1 MINYAPEEQDS
12 FMIKRRFSRRLLVGS
27 VPVGGDAPVSI
38 QSMTNTLTADAAA
51 TLEQIRGLA
60 AAGCQIIR
68 VAVPTQTDAQAL
80 AEITA
85 ASPIPVIADIHYDYR
100 LALSALKAGIAGLRI
115 NPGNIGAAWKIKELV
130 TAAKERKVP
139 IRIGV
144 NGGSLEPALLDKY
157 GGPTAPAMVES
168 AMKHIGILEDLDYR
182 EIKVS
187 LKASHLPVMLAAYR
201 EIAGKIDYPLHLG
214 VTEAGLKSQGLVKS
228 AVGVGALLAEG
239 IGDTIRLSFTG
250 DPIDEIY
257 GARQILAALE
267 LIPGGLQI
275 IACPTCGRTKV
286 DLTALV
292 EEAQEKFADLPVP
305 PDKTITVAIMGCPV
319 NGPGEAK
326 GADFGIACG
335 KDAGILFAAGKQIAR
350 LPADQLVDSL
360 VTLVSQ
366 ELNRLPRG

>member
-1 MINYAPEEQDS
+1 MTNNLTEDQNS
-12 FMIKRRFSRRLLVGS
+12 FIIKRRPSRRLMVGN
-27 VPVGGDAPVSI
+27 VPVGGDAPISV

-68 VAVPTQTDAQAL
+68 VAVPTQADAEAL
-80 AEITA
+80 TEITA
-85 ASPIPVIADIHYDYR
+85 GSPIPVVADIHYDYR
-100 LALSALKAGIAGLRI
+100 LALAALKAGIAGLRI
-115 NPGNIGAAWKIKELV
+115 NPGNIGAVWKIKEV
-130 TAAKERKVP
+130 VAAAKERRVP

-144 NGGSLEPALLDKY
+144 NGGSLEPVLLDKY
-157 GGPTAPAMVES
+157 GGPTATAMVES

-201 EIAGKIDYPLHLG
+201 AIALKTDYPLHLG

-228 AVGVGALLAEG
+228 AVGVGTLLAEG

-250 DPIDEIY
+250 DPLDEVY
-257 GARQILAALE
+257 SARQILAALE

-275 IACPTCGRTKV
+275 IACPTCGRTKI
-286 DLTALV
+286 DLPVLV
-292 EEAQEKFADLPVP
+292 EEAQKRFQSLPIP
-305 PDKTITVAIMGCPV
+305 QDRTITIAIMGCPV

-335 KDAGILFAAGKQIAR
+335 KDAGILFAGGKQIAR

-360 VTLVSQ
+360 VALVSQ
-366 ELNRLPRG
+366 ALNLST